1 MSGAQE
7 SVVKQVES
15 LCDQLKEFMKEQRS
29 AKGGPSDEEL
39 VAEGFELWNNI
50 VHLNCSE
57 DLKSAFSLFIFFTFH
72 LIFFSFSSSCENTS
86 QG

>member
-29 AKGGPSDEEL
+29 TKGDPSDEEL

-50 VHLNCSE
+50 LQWNCSKE
-57 DLKSAFSLFIFFTFH
+57 LKSEF
-72 LIFFSFSSSCENTS
+72 
-86 QG
+86 